1 MNEQSRESNPIRA
14 VIVEDEPMARQTL
27 RDFLGEVT
35 WIDLAGEATSGLAAV
50 RLLRELRPDL
60 VFLDVQMPELT
71 GLQILEELDFE
82 PAVIFTTAHDAY
94 AVQAFELGAIDYLLK
109 PFGRQ
114 RFAMTISRLR
124 ERMTVARGSDPV
136 PVRERAVASA
146 FEPLT
151 RLFVRHRGR
160 ILPVRIEEISWLEAG
175 DDYVSVYVGGACHLV
190 GLTLGE
196 FERRLPSDLFRR
208 VHRSH
213 IVNLDYVESIEPYDR
228 RLALR
233 LRDGTTVVA
242 SRSASQTLRDL
253 IG

>member
-1 MNEQSRESNPIRA
+1 MTVQPHESETIRA

-27 RDFLGEVT
+27 RDFLDVVS
-35 WIDLAGEATSGLAAV
+35 WIELVGEAASGLAAV
-50 RLLRELRPDL
+50 CLLQEKRPDL

-71 GLQILEELDFE
+71 GLQILDALDFE

-109 PFGRQ
+109 PFGRR
-114 RFAMTISRLR
+114 RFAMTLARLR
-124 ERMTVARGSDPV
+124 ERLVATLAYDQV
-136 PVRERAVASA
+136 PVRERAAASA
-146 FEPLT
+146 IEPLT
-151 RLFVRHRGR
+151 RLFVRHAGR
-160 ILPVRIEEISWLEAG
+160 ILPIRVGEISRLEAG
-175 DDYVSVYVGGACHLV
+175 DDYVAVYVGGSCHLV

-196 FERRLPSDLFRR
+196 FERRLPSELFRR

-213 IVNLDYVESIEPYDR
+213 IVNLDYVESIEPHDR

-242 SRSASQTLRDL
+242 SRSASQALRDL